1 MSSSSKIMGIDF
13 GLKRI
18 GIALSDIMGFLA
30 SPYTTLNRTNT
41 NDDILFIKKII
52 DENSIKIVVFG
63 LPYEM
68 SGSEGEI
75 AIKTKEF
82 AELLQQSAKVEIKF
96 VDERLSSI
104 EAEEQLRLTIK
115 DWKKRKLLLDQ
126 VSASIILQSYLDKK
140 GD

>member
-1 MSSSSKIMGIDF
+1 MGIDF